1 MHPGGDAPPIIDDRD
16 APIDM
21 DGDLNRLPEARHV
34 FVYAVVD
41 HLIDEMMQA
50 VDARAADIHRRPLAH
65 RIEPFEDFDLVRTVA
80 VGFGLGRLVRGHYAP
95 LLQTSRRLTGCSK
108 RSRAR
113 PTNPDPPGV
122 PFVGEAAV
130 RPATR

>member
-1 MHPGGDAPPIIDDRD
+1 MHPGGDAPPIVDDRD

-21 DGDLNRLPEARHV
+21 DGDFNRLPEARHV

-65 RIEPFEDFDLVRTVA
+65 RIEPFKDFDLVRTIA
-80 VGFGLGRLVRGHYAP
+80 VGFRLGRLVRGHYAP
-95 LLQTSRRLTGCSK
+95 LLQTSGHLTGCSK
-108 RSRAR
+108 QSRAR
-113 PTNPDPPGV
+113 QTTFAGPRAPSRG
-122 PFVGEAAV
+122 
-130 RPATR
+130 